1 MMSLGSQ
8 QTRIY
13 RGFNMEFNWSY
24 WLVAWIFMG
33 LTFLIA
39 TGAILMG
46 AFALDKEN
54 KYPDEG
60 TH

>member
-1 MMSLGSQ
+1 
-8 QTRIY
+8 
-13 RGFNMEFNWSY
+13 MEFYWSY
-24 WLVAWIFMG
+24 WLVAWVFMG

-60 TH
+60 AH